1 MAATTLFFQ
10 KIVETT
16 SKEHVDVANC
26 MNDTE
31 TVDATL
37 HASVCI
43 TNLKNSF
50 KKRPGLT
57 IPLQVEVHEKTA
69 LPEGFANEKIT
80 NEEKEMRNDAEES
93 REDKKEEEVYF
104 KY

>member
-1 MAATTLFFQ
+1 M
-10 KIVETT
+10 
-16 SKEHVDVANC
+16 ANC